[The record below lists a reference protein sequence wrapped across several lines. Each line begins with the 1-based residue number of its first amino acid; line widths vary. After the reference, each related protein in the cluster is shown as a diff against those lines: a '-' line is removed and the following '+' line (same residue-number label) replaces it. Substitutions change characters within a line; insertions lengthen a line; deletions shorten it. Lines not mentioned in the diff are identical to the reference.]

1 MPYIK
6 IRGCDYHYTDTGKGK
21 ETLLLA
27 HGFLMDG
34 EMFRYQVEAFSSD
47 YRIITLDWR
56 GQGKSEVTSA
66 GYEIEE
72 LYEDALELI
81 DKLQL
86 KNIHWLGV
94 SMGGFIGM
102 RIAARQPGLL
112 KSLTLADTGAES
124 ETLIKKI
131 RWGLLAYIFKYL
143 GPKPITPAI
152 QKVLFGKS
160 SLQNTG
166 FKPVLDEYAEKWMK
180 LNRLATF
187 KTAWGI
193 FNRKSVEHELKNI
206 RIPTLV
212 VVGDEDVA
220 RPVEESKKL
229 AEQIEG
235 AQLEI
240 ISRAGHSS
248 PLEQPGAFNLALKNF
263 LENQTR

>member
-6 IRGCDYHYTDTGKGK
+6 IRGCDYYYTDSGKGV

-34 EMFRYQVEAFSSD
+34 EMFRFQAEAFSSD
-47 YRIITLDWR
+47 YRIITFDWR
-56 GQGKSEVTSA
+56 GQGKSEAISS
-66 GYEIEE
+66 GYDMDE

-86 KNIHWLGV
+86 KNIHWVGV

-112 KSLTLADTGAES
+112 KSLILAETGFEA
-124 ETLIKKI
+124 ETLNKKI
-131 RWGLLAYIFKYL
+131 KWGLLAYTFKYL

-160 SLQNTG
+160 SFENPA

-187 KTAWGI
+187 KTAWAI
-193 FNRKSVEHELKNI
+193 FNRKPVAHELKNI
-206 RIPTLV
+206 SIPTLV

-235 AQLEI
+235 VRLEI

-248 PLEQPGAFNLALKNF
+248 PLEQTGAFNRVLENF
-263 LENQTR
+263 LENQI

>member
-21 ETLLLA
+21 GKEILLLA

-34 EMFRYQVEAFSSD
+34 EMFRYQADAFSPH

-102 RIAARQPGLL
+102 LIAARHPELL
-112 KSLTLADTGAES
+112 KSLVLAETGTES
-124 ETLIKKI
+124 ETLPKKI
-131 RWGLLAYIFKYL
+131 KWGLLAYIFKYL

-160 SLQNTG
+160 SLQNPG
-166 FKPVLDEYAEKWMK
+166 FIPVLDEYAEKWMK

-187 KTAWGI
+187 KTAWAI
-193 FNRKSVEHELKNI
+193 FNRKSVAHELKNI

-212 VVGDEDVA
+212 VVGEEDVA
-220 RPVEESKKL
+220 
-229 AEQIEG
+229 
-235 AQLEI
+235 
-240 ISRAGHSS
+240 
-248 PLEQPGAFNLALKNF
+248 
-263 LENQTR
+263 